1 MDRIDTAE
9 KINLYLNEV
18 FNLVNSFAK
27 SKGKRFSAAVQ
38 NLHTVLVL
46 EIQSFEEY
54 KICYDDIPR
63 SPDKSN
69 IRKNFK
75 KLVSLFLLSK
85 SYCHKT
91 KKTTIRLHT
100 LEEIKELIEN
110 FNDKSRKL

>member
-9 KINLYLNEV
+9 TINLYLNEV
-18 FNLVNSFAK
+18 FNLVNSFTK
-27 SKGKRFSAAVQ
+27 SKGKKFSAAVQ

-46 EIQSFEEY
+46 EIQNFEEY
-54 KICYDDIPR
+54 ETCYDDIPR